1 VDHGH
6 RERNEPNMHL
16 WCTHAAPPGSTAVV
30 DRRHGEA
37 HGVTVVGQWTGQ
49 EASALRQALRMTI
62 RDFADHLSVADRT
75 VAKWEAGGSAMVPVP
90 VMQAALDTVLARA
103 PDEAKGRFGILL
115 GATRDPAEIPGSAVT
130 LGAAALAGR
139 APVPRRLNPEAIR
152 RLRTILM
159 EYVKIDNL
167 LGPAHLLD
175 LVALHLNFIGEL
187 LTLAS
192 GRVRVELLT
201 VGAWY
206 AEFAGWLYQDA
217 GNPRVAT
224 YWTDRALSWVQAA
237 DDPLRVSYVLMRKS
251 NQASGLGD
259 AGRTLDL
266 ARAALRGEDRLAPRV
281 RALALRQE
289 ARGHALSG
297 DPTACAR
304 ALDAALEQAAAAPGD
319 HGDDDRALAGY
330 CTPSYIDGEAAD
342 CWMLLGQPRKAVAI
356 LEHGLAAWPAPY
368 QRDRGL
374 NLARLAVAHATDR
387 EPEQACAVAQE
398 AAGIVSN
405 TWSARATAELRRLPT
420 LLAAWPDL
428 APVVELR
435 ETLAALP

>member
-1 VDHGH
+1 
-6 RERNEPNMHL
+6 
-16 WCTHAAPPGSTAVV
+16 
-30 DRRHGEA
+30 
-37 HGVTVVGQWTGQ
+37 
-49 EASALRQALRMTI
+49 
-62 RDFADHLSVADRT
+62 

-103 PDEAKGRFGILL
+103 PDEAKGRFGMLL
-115 GATRDPAEIPGSAVT
+115 AATRNPAGIAGNGVT
-130 LGAAALAGR
+130 LGAVALAGP
-139 APVPRRLNPEAIR
+139 APVPRRLDPEAIR
-152 RLRTILM
+152 RLRTILL

-175 LVALHLNFIGEL
+175 LVMLHLNFIGEL
-187 LTLAS
+187 LTIAS
-192 GRVRVELLT
+192 DEVRVELLT

-206 AEFAGWLYQDA
+206 AEFAGWLHQDA
-217 GNPRVAT
+217 GNPQAAT
-224 YWTDRALSWVQAA
+224 YWTDRALSWVQAV

-259 AGRTLDL
+259 AARTLDL
-266 ARAALRGEDRLAPRV
+266 ARAALRGQDRLSPRA
-281 RALALRQE
+281 RALARRQQ
-289 ARGHALSG
+289 AHGHALAG

-304 ALDAALEQAAAAPGD
+304 ALEAAHEQAAAPED
-319 HGDDDRALAGY
+319 HGDDERALTGY

-374 NLARLAVAHATDR
+374 NLARKAVAHAADR
-387 EPEQACAVAQE
+387 EPEQACAVAQQ

-405 TWSARATAELRRLPT
+405 TWSARTTAELRRLPV
-420 LLAAWPDL
+420 LLSAWSDL
-428 APVVELR
+428 APVAELL